1 MAIPNRFRAAFFCG
15 SERHLSGNARASV
28 SIKVISS
35 GRLGRHILS
44 SVEHDVTRK
53 GVNDMNHR
61 QNVLE
66 EILA

>member
-1 MAIPNRFRAAFFCG
+1 
-15 SERHLSGNARASV
+15 V

-44 SVEHDVTRK
+44 SVELDVTEK
-53 GVNDMNHR
+53 GVTDVNHR